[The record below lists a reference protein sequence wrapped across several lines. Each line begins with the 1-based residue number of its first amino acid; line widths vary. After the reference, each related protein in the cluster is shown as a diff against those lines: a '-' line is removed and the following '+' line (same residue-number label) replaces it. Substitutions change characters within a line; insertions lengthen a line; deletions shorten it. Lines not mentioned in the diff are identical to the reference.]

1 MKRIITAV
9 FCLAMPGLLLLNTWE
24 GYRYNSLSDE
34 VAALEAR
41 QAALLEANRD
51 AIGQIAY
58 ESSAERIA
66 AKAAGLGLQPLD
78 QSSVIRLRVDS
89 PAATP
94 AVQATMTAA
103 QTTTPAAQA
112 AAPAAVQAAAGA
124 RP

>member
-1 MKRIITAV
+1 MKRVITAV
-9 FCLAMPGLLLLNTWE
+9 LCLAIPGLLLLNTWE

-41 QAALLEANRD
+41 QSALLEANRD

-94 AVQATMTAA
+94 AAQATMTAA

-112 AAPAAVQAAAGA
+112 AAPAAAQAAAGA